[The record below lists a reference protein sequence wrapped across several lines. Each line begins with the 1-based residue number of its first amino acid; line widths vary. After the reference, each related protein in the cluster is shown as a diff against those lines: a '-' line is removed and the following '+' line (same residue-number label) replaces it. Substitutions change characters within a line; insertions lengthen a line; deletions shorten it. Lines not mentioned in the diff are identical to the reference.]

1 MEKKVVKVVKIGGKL
16 IEDENKLREFLN
28 DFSELETPK
37 ILIHG
42 GGSMATKIAQKLGY
56 ETKMVDGRRITDA
69 NSIKVITMVY
79 GGLINKNIVAKLQA
93 RGTNAIGLCG
103 ADGASIVS
111 KKREVKEIDFGFV
124 GDIVK
129 INASFISSLL
139 EQGIIPVFSAISY
152 SGDGQL
158 YNTNGD
164 SVAAEVAKAMSA
176 IYDTEL
182 DFCFEKKGVLTDVD
196 NDESVIKEID
206 EQLYKQLMNRGVISE
221 GMLPKLHNCFQ
232 ALHHGVTKIRL
243 GDSNL
248 LKKNSVHTK
257 IVK

>member
-1 MEKKVVKVVKIGGKL
+1 MEKKVLKVVKIGGKL
-16 IEDENKLREFLN
+16 IEDENKLREFLK
-28 DFSELETPK
+28 DFSALETPK

-42 GGSMATKIAQKLGY
+42 GGSMATKTAEKLGY

-93 RGTNAIGLCG
+93 RGTNAMGLCG
-103 ADGASIVS
+103 ADGASIIS
-111 KKREVKEIDFGFV
+111 KKREVKEVDFGFV
-124 GDIVK
+124 GDIVEV
-129 INASFISSLL
+129 NSSFISSLL
-139 EQGIIPVFSAISY
+139 EQNIIPVFSAISY

-182 DFCFEKKGVLTDVD
+182 DFCFEKKGVLTDVE
-196 NDESVIKEID
+196 NDESIIEEID
-206 EQLYKQLMNRGVISE
+206 EQLYKQLMNRGIISE

-232 ALHHGVTKIRL
+232 ALQHGVTKIRL